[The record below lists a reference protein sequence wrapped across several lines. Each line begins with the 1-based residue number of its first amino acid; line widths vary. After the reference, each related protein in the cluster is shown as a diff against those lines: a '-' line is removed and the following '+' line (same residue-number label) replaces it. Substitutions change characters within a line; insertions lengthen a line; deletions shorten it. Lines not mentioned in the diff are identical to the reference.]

1 MKIIILSFILLLLS
15 NCSSP
20 HINQKDNTQLNI
32 SYEDRVLVAGV
43 GKKIYENKII
53 LSNINIYQS
62 IYKMA
67 DQYLIYEYAQAS
79 SGYKFTKGIKR
90 SVAII
95 FDTNDYDLQYTKGNI
110 YFFTLRQKKNEDTI
124 YLIVENSNS
133 SALKLVY
140 GLNKTSYETIKKAL
154 QENKVISDTNNT
166 ITKQI
171 KKTDMIKTKWSPKVI
186 ILDQLV
192 SKPVGR
198 VPFGRK

>member
-32 SYEDRVLVAGV
+32 SYKNRVLVAGA

-62 IYKMA
+62 IYKMVN
-67 DQYLIYEYAQAS
+67 QYLVYEYAQAS

-110 YFFTLRQKKNEDTI
+110 YFFTLRQRKNHDTI
-124 YLIVENSNS
+124 YLIVENRNS

-140 GLNKTSYETIKKAL
+140 GLNKTSYEKIKKAL

-166 ITKQI
+166 ATKQI
-171 KKTDMIKTKWSPKVI
+171 KNTDMIKTKWNPKVI